1 MMNKQQFEICL
12 KNVADKINLN
22 YKNVDYYYE
31 AFVHPSFA
39 NEHNLKFQ
47 YERLEFLGD
56 AILDF
61 LVGEYIFKTQ
71 KIKEGEMTKLRAK
84 YVCEQANADYTD
96 ELNLHSCLMVGKGAK
111 KQGEDKKV
119 SVLGNLFES
128 FLGAVYLDLGMDEA
142 RKILEKIVFP
152 KIEVN
157 TINFFVDY
165 KSKLQENIQAE
176 SRKSVEYKLVHEEG
190 PAHDKTFEV
199 IVIHEDMKLG
209 KGIGKTKKEAEQN
222 AAKDA
227 LAKLAK

>member
-1 MMNKQQFEICL
+1 MNKKTFEVEF
-12 KNVADKINLN
+12 KKIASKIDLN
-22 YKNVDYYYE
+22 YKNIDFYYE

-39 NEHNLKFQ
+39 NEHNLNFQ

-84 YVCEQANADYTD
+84 YVCEQANADYTN
-96 ELNLHSCLMVGKGAK
+96 ELNLLSCLLVGKGAK
-111 KQGEDKKV
+111 KQGEDKKI

-152 KIEVN
+152 KIS
-157 TINFFVDY
+157 INKVEFFIDY
-165 KSKLQENIQAE
+165 KSKLQEYIQAE
-176 SRKSVEYKLVHEEG
+176 SRKSVKYEKIHESG

-199 IVIHEDMKLG
+199 VVIHEDTKLG
-209 KGIGKTKKEAEQN
+209 KGIGKSIKEAEQN

-227 LAKLAK
+227 LTKLAK